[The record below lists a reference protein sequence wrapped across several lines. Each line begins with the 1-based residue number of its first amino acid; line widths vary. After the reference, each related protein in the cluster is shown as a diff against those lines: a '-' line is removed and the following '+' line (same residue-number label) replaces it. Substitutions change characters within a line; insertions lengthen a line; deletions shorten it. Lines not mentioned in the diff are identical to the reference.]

1 MNKKKK
7 TTKRIHSILIIS
19 LLVGLTLAGCS
30 SGGTDSD
37 PDPDPG
43 PDPQPQPTSF
53 DSGSISPGGSY
64 SVTFNSEA
72 AIDYIC
78 TFHPDMTGDI
88 TIEEGAEMS
97 GEVTIAIENFAFNPA
112 SVTIAPGTEVT
123 WVNNDEVA
131 HTATSQ

>member
-1 MNKKKK
+1 MNKKKL
-7 TTKRIHSILIIS
+7 TIKRFHSMLIIT
-19 LLVGLTLAGCS
+19 LFVGMTLAGCS
-30 SGGTDSD
+30 SGGTDSN

-43 PDPQPQPTSF
+43 PDPQPQPTAF

-64 SVTFNSEA
+64 SFTFNSEA

-78 TFHPDMTGDI
+78 TFHSDMEGDI
-88 TIEEGAEMS
+88 TIEEGADLS
-97 GEVTIAIENFAFNPA
+97 GEVTITIENFTFNPA